1 MKMSDEEGVQFK
13 GNEVCLK
20 KETSFKNMGI
30 LMVGRTRSENEKAGS
45 SLGTWGL
52 GKMGYLEQNESWK
65 RGRKRWRR
73 VGVTGYLLQNHH

>member
-1 MKMSDEEGVQFK
+1 MKMSDEEVVQFK

-30 LMVGRTRSENEKAGS
+30 LMVGRTWSGNEKAGS

-52 GKMGYLEQNESWK
+52 GKTGYLEQNGSWK
-65 RGRKRWRR
+65 RERKRWRG
-73 VGVTGYLLQNHH
+73 VGMTGYLLQNHH